1 LEQPLL
7 NQAVHSAPLNLLIL
21 EEQLYNTNSHHYNYY
36 SSILAGAAAA
46 GVQLRIIANRQA
58 SDSVKTRLGGEARL
72 FTMAGLS
79 ANQQEHV
86 GNKFWRSVLLFR
98 NLIGNFFICRSLIAC
113 QKRPDAVLCL
123 STWIPHVLLFV
134 FLAILAGRKMPKV
147 GLLFVWYPKLGGKP
161 ANSFLLVRLL
171 VQLLHRIHRETF
183 IFAETTYAQ
192 KAWQEFLGLPVRY
205 VVHPVEVA
213 ELAEENAEKLKEGGT
228 TNHTKTHERGEAGP
242 CLDNTSGA
250 AFSNPFTS
258 ELARDSENTSPTC
271 SASAPA
277 SSPATSYPPLATSA
291 SPLVFGF
298 YGFARHEQGVDV
310 LMRALEILKSQGEWV
325 SEFRIVWPQAFQMP
339 DGSWLEPKMF
349 EHLTDKVRFFEKAL
363 SPLEYLKQLSETD
376 WLVLPYRVRS
386 YQGRCSRISIEASVL
401 GIPVIYTNGTDLE
414 EVITKHGA
422 GIGVLEENAAAL
434 AATISEARRKIGL
447 FADSAAARKASAR
460 QFFSGLEFIRT
471 MLQQ

>member
-1 LEQPLL
+1 MQK
-7 NQAVHSAPLNLLIL
+7 LLIL
-21 EEQLYNTNSHHYNYY
+21 EEQLSDAKSHHFSYY
-36 SSILAGAAAA
+36 KCILSAARNA
-46 GVQLRIIANRQA
+46 GVETALYVNKRAEESVCRSLQA
-58 SDSVKTRLGGEARL
+58 MPVLL
-72 FTMAGLS
+72 TMAGLS
-79 ANQQEHV
+79 ASGAARVKNRCLRFCMLV
-86 GNKFWRSVLLFR
+86 K
-98 NLIGNFFICRSLIAC
+98 NLIGNLFICRSALNSF
-113 QKRPDAVLCL
+113 QKTDTLLCL
-123 STWIPHVLLFV
+123 STWIPHVILFV

-213 ELAEENAEKLKEGGT
+213 ELAEENAEKLKEGGA

-242 CLDNTSGA
+242 CLDKPSGD

-258 ELARDSENTSPTC
+258 ELAPDSENTSPTC
-271 SASAPA
+271 SESCTAP
-277 SSPATSYPPLATSA
+277 SPATTYSPLATSA

-310 LMRALEILKSQGEWV
+310 LMRALEILKSQGVWM
-325 SEFRIVWPQAFQMP
+325 SEFRIVWPEAFQMP

-349 EHLTDKVRFFEKAL
+349 EHLNDKVRFFEKAL

-401 GIPVIYTNGTDLE
+401 GIPVIYSKGTDLE

-422 GIGVLEENAAAL
+422 GIPVSQENPEDL
-434 AATISEARRKIGL
+434 SDSICKAATENLGWKSNALDKRM
-447 FADSAAARKASAR
+447 AARHY
-460 QFFSGLEFIRT
+460 FSGRSFIDEIICQRDLNSS
-471 MLQQ
+471 ML